1 MAGWSWW
8 SWDPGG
14 WGLVT
19 DLPADGEAV
28 ELTGHAPDVVRPYP
42 RAIAGVPESFGFAAD
57 ESVFRLRFTTRD
69 GVDGATELVVPAA
82 RFPGGY
88 EVVVTGGE
96 DDGVSTATARSL
108 EGELIDIVDVQVD
121 PSDEAYEIC
130 VAPTAA
136 ACEGD

>member
-1 MAGWSWW
+1 
-8 SWDPGG
+8 
-14 WGLVT
+14 
-19 DLPADGEAV
+19 
-28 ELTGHAPDVVRPYP
+28 
-42 RAIAGVPESFGFAAD
+42 
-57 ESVFRLRFTTRD
+57 
-69 GVDGATELVVPAA
+69 VPAA

>member
-1 MAGWSWW
+1 
-8 SWDPGG
+8 
-14 WGLVT
+14 
-19 DLPADGEAV
+19 
-28 ELTGHAPDVVRPYP
+28 
-42 RAIAGVPESFGFAAD
+42 
-57 ESVFRLRFTTRD
+57 
-69 GVDGATELVVPAA
+69 
-82 RFPGGY
+82 
-88 EVVVTGGE
+88 VVTGGE